1 MQDIED
7 KERYIN
13 TGRLIHILS
22 NQMKRRN
29 ASEAVGD
36 DGLTTMQKHVLKH
49 ILLETMHREVY
60 QKDIEEEFQIR
71 KSTATGILQLM
82 EKNGF
87 ISRES
92 SKKDARL
99 KRIVPTPKAEALRPE
114 ILEHIRETEKRL
126 IQGIDQED
134 VKICRKVL
142 VQIGADRGNAAVAGL
157 EGEGLGC
164 TGGGSLSCDG
174 AGGTGLEHDVVGA
187 GGDHLSAVA
196 GWSAACAS
204 GGIRGQCKHCNGGG
218 GYHRAAG
225 GGNGGFAGGY
235 AGHAAKA
242 VYCGNLL
249 VRGGQGDGGVVGGGG
264 GAHLQRSR
272 HRVAHIDGVGGE
284 GKVHLGHDHGGVH
297 GHHDGVGADLVAGGC
312 CNSGGANAH
321 SLYHDAAAYS
331 KHAAVIG
338 QKDHSVSAVTG
349 LDHGGQLL
357 GSAQQH
363 IGRQTAGKSE
373 RASDSG

>member
-99 KRIVPTPKAEALRPE
+99 KRIVPTPKAEALRD
-114 ILEHIRETEKRL
+114 TEKRL

-142 VQIGADRGNAAVAGL
+142 VQMI
-157 EGEGLGC
+157 
-164 TGGGSLSCDG
+164 
-174 AGGTGLEHDVVGA
+174 
-187 GGDHLSAVA
+187 
-196 GWSAACAS
+196 
-204 GGIRGQCKHCNGGG
+204 Q
-218 GYHRAAG
+218 
-225 GGNGGFAGGY
+225 
-235 AGHAAKA
+235 
-242 VYCGNLL
+242 NLAENKKENKEE
-249 VRGGQGDGGVVGGGG
+249 DEN
-264 GAHLQRSR
+264 
-272 HRVAHIDGVGGE
+272 DE
-284 GKVHLGHDHGGVH
+284 
-297 GHHDGVGADLVAGGC
+297 
-312 CNSGGANAH
+312 
-321 SLYHDAAAYS
+321 
-331 KHAAVIG
+331 
-338 QKDHSVSAVTG
+338 
-349 LDHGGQLL
+349 
-357 GSAQQH
+357 
-363 IGRQTAGKSE
+363 
-373 RASDSG
+373 

>member
-60 QKDIEEEFQIR
+60 QKDIEEEFRIR

-114 ILEHIRETEKRL
+114 ILEHIRDTEAADTRDRSGRCKDL
-126 IQGIDQED
+126 QKGACADD
-134 VKICRKVL
+134 SKSCRK
-142 VQIGADRGNAAVAGL
+142 
-157 EGEGLGC
+157 
-164 TGGGSLSCDG
+164 
-174 AGGTGLEHDVVGA
+174 
-187 GGDHLSAVA
+187 
-196 GWSAACAS
+196 
-204 GGIRGQCKHCNGGG
+204 
-218 GYHRAAG
+218 
-225 GGNGGFAGGY
+225 
-235 AGHAAKA
+235 
-242 VYCGNLL
+242 
-249 VRGGQGDGGVVGGGG
+249 
-264 GAHLQRSR
+264 
-272 HRVAHIDGVGGE
+272 
-284 GKVHLGHDHGGVH
+284 
-297 GHHDGVGADLVAGGC
+297 
-312 CNSGGANAH
+312 
-321 SLYHDAAAYS
+321 
-331 KHAAVIG
+331 
-338 QKDHSVSAVTG
+338 QK
-349 LDHGGQLL
+349 
-357 GSAQQH
+357 
-363 IGRQTAGKSE
+363 RK
-373 RASDSG
+373 